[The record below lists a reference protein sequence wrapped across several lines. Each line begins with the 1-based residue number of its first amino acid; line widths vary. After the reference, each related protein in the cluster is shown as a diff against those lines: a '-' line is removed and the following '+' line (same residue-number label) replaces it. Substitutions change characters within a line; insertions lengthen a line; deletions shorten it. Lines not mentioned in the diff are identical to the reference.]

1 MSSDDYSL
9 LNDIHSYGINV
20 NAREIYLHS
29 HHSHGEEA
37 GIEFKMATTFIKNL
51 HVLEDSGSGPVLVH
65 MHTVGGEWN
74 DGIAIFNAI
83 EFSPCPVMIL
93 VYGHAVS
100 MGSIILQAAHKRIL
114 MPDID
119 FMIHFGEMS
128 VEGHS
133 LCVESSIKVSKKSN
147 DKMLDIYSENCMHGA
162 FFANYSANKVKEYLR
177 NEINCRGDWWM
188 DAEEAV
194 YYGFADSVV
203 GHKGYENL
211 NVIRNTCLN

>member
-1 MSSDDYSL
+1 MSSNDYSL
-9 LNDIHSYGINV
+9 LNDIHSYGINI

-29 HHSHGEEA
+29 HHSHGEEP

-51 HVLEDSGSGPVLVH
+51 HVLESNGSDPVLVH

-100 MGSIILQAAHKRIL
+100 MGSIILQAADKRIL

-119 FMIHFGEMS
+119 FMIHFGEIS

-133 LCVESSIKVSKKSN
+133 L
-147 DKMLDIYSENCMHGA
+147 
-162 FFANYSANKVKEYLR
+162 
-177 NEINCRGDWWM
+177 
-188 DAEEAV
+188 
-194 YYGFADSVV
+194 
-203 GHKGYENL
+203 
-211 NVIRNTCLN
+211 